1 MEFAYDSQ
9 SMSFV
14 LFFIVVESCESCCH
28 SHRKCEHH
36 LAKMLV
42 ISEVVLDTPLG
53 PWWEGI
59 SEGKFCSVRIYQGRW
74 VISWSL
80 LIHPPCCGAKEIH
93 QGVWVLQG
101 EGLVGGTQAF
111 RHPPSVFPSSF
122 LSSSGT
128 HKSLTCPCSQTFGGN
143 PQLLSGGGK
152 RRGPRQKEAL
162 HRKPVAGRQASRC
175 WQEPPKGGVFCPV
188 PGGLGLEPGSP
199 AEARG
204 CPFRDENATFL
215 PLLGWNKILKS

>member
-59 SEGKFCSVRIYQGRW
+59 SVGKFCSVRIYQGRW

-101 EGLVGGTQAF
+101 EGLGGGEPKPSGTLPLSF
-111 RHPPSVFPSSF
+111 LPPSLAAQELTSPSPVRVHKHLEETHRNTLIF
-122 LSSSGT
+122 LGY
-128 HKSLTCPCSQTFGGN
+128 
-143 PQLLSGGGK
+143 
-152 RRGPRQKEAL
+152 
-162 HRKPVAGRQASRC
+162 
-175 WQEPPKGGVFCPV
+175 
-188 PGGLGLEPGSP
+188 
-199 AEARG
+199 
-204 CPFRDENATFL
+204 
-215 PLLGWNKILKS
+215 